1 MTGFGGEPTFYLN
14 DLAGQAGVDVSGVKI
29 VSDMDEKPVTTFAPI
44 GVINTIKAEDAQ
56 KWFQFIGGK
65 ADTDGTYVD
74 GGFDGDVMFGVKSN
88 TLCDFTDIPSEA
100 LNNTTLLFHKYNLQ
114 NDYLGTLSKEVFGFA
129 EGVNLFSNV
138 PAIKTNYDLALVTAT
153 NNTNKVLNDISST
166 IVNGV
171 DISKKLANTILTK
184 YPERFHLMFGSKIFV
199 DSATK
204 VPNGNLGFDSTKVP
218 GKQTTF
224 NWYAR
229 NVTAEASSRTYVR
242 AKVSVTLSDQNTI
255 DDMVLTQE
263 GNGYKFK
270 DNVILCKSETDA
282 LNNTNKFIEFKSIL
296 DVQATTFNQSVNLE
310 DVLYSTTDPSNN
322 DTNAYITRRLFL
334 PNHTTDAL
342 MVAKHGHAVTGTGAS
357 VDVSCNVHA
366 EFDQMDVTV
375 RGEGYGA
382 YDLLT
387 VSKNNAT
394 ITHLLTVD
402 DAIKLNLGVLNVLG
416 KVIDS
421 SGVYN
426 NGAKGDVTS
435 FLNGSAAIVDIVT
448 ENLGTDLSHVV
459 VNTTGSGYQMGER
472 VVIVNR
478 DNNQYQTIDLSLTKM
493 DANLLNGLTI
503 LDLSYGNP
511 IITTRSFYTA
521 DNGVPS
527 VKLGRVT
534 VIGKPDVSG
543 SIIEV
548 DSANNGT
555 WIKKLTVR
563 DGLRRPTDPVY
574 EITDT
579 IRITNILDSSQT
591 IDMSL
596 SVVDPS
602 FILAL
607 NAGEEYILTD
617 PADEETE
624 FGGSLVDSSNALTN
638 FLTGGIVFMDGL
650 STNVQSVKD
659 PSGNLYDGESS
670 VGYGAHVDVTV
681 TGGKNNPVVELDVQK
696 TGSGYVVGDTIR
708 ITRNYQTIEKVIT
721 YEDARL
727 LNGDPK
733 EIMGVDNV
741 RTITSYKVYAD
752 GSTGNAVSATGS
764 GALIRVDTVTNH
776 RDLAILT
783 ILRPG
788 SGFALEDT
796 VTITNPN
803 DATQH
808 ISFTLT
814 ASAEVL
820 ELNGTSDTKL
830 AIMPA
835 DIPFLFKGGVTS
847 GVRAVKNGVDNKYS
861 EAVVDITCDGS
872 PNGNPNVGAKIEY
885 ITLVTPGK
893 AGTVYSQ
900 DELYYTVGD
909 SVTFTVNELGQ
920 SINDVSAI
928 NQDVTPGSEFVI
940 KYVITI
946 DSLTQEQTDVL
957 NGKQVGTN
965 VPLLPGD
972 ILAIKSTIISPGGV
986 TGQEQF
992 EQTFL
997 THYSLAA

>member
-14 DLAGQAGVDVSGVKI
+14 DLAGQAGVDVSGVKT
-29 VSDMDEKPVTTFAPI
+29 VSNMDEKPETTFAPI

-56 KWFQFIGGK
+56 KWFQFVGGK
-65 ADTDGTYVD
+65 ADTDDTYIN

-88 TLCDFTDIPSEA
+88 TLCAFTDIPSEA
-100 LNNTTLLFHKYNLQ
+100 EDNTTLLFHKYNLQ

-129 EGVNLFSNV
+129 EGVNLFANV
-138 PAIKTNYDLALVTAT
+138 PAIKTNYDAALVTAT
-153 NNTNKVLNDISST
+153 KNTNKVMNDISST

-184 YPERFHLMFGSKIFV
+184 YPERFELMFGSKIFV
-199 DSATK
+199 DAATK

-224 NWYAR
+224 DWFAR
-229 NVTAEASSRTYVR
+229 NVTAEAASRTYVR

-270 DNVILCKSETDA
+270 DNVILCKSETAA

-310 DVLYSTTDPSNN
+310 DILYSTTDPSHN

-334 PNHTTDAL
+334 PGHTTDAL
-342 MVAKHGHAVTGTGAS
+342 MLAKFGNDITGTGAS

-366 EFDQMDVTV
+366 EFEQMDVTV
-375 RGEGYGA
+375 RGEGYA
-382 YDLLT
+382 ALNLLT

-394 ITHLLTVD
+394 ITHSLTVD

-421 SGVYN
+421 SAVYN
-426 NGAKGDVTS
+426 DLAKGNVTT
-435 FLNGSAAIVDIVT
+435 FADGSAAIVDVRT
-448 ENLGTDLSHVV
+448 NNFGTDISNII
-459 VNTTGSGYQMGER
+459 VNTTGSGYKMGER
-472 VVIVNR
+472 VVIVNK
-478 DNNQYQTIDLSLTKM
+478 DNNMYQTIDLSLTKL
-493 DANLLNGLTI
+493 DANLLNGLTV
-503 LDLSYGNP
+503 LDLSSGDP
-511 IITTRSFYTA
+511 LITTRSFYTS
-521 DNGVPS
+521 DGGVPA

-534 VIGKPDVSG
+534 VIGRPEVTG

-548 DSANNGT
+548 DSSNNGT
-555 WIKKLTVR
+555 WIRKLTVR
-563 DGLRRPTDPVY
+563 DGLRRPTDPSY
-574 EITDT
+574 NITDM
-579 IRITNILDSSQT
+579 IRITNIFDSSQT
-591 IDMSL
+591 IDISL
-596 SVVDPS
+596 SLVDPS
-602 FILAL
+602 FVLAL
-607 NAGEEYILTD
+607 NAGEEFILTD
-617 PADEETE
+617 PATE
-624 FGGSLVDSSNALTN
+624 GFEGSLLDMSNALTN
-638 FLTGGIVFMDGL
+638 CLTGGIVFMDGL
-650 STNVQSVKD
+650 SEHVQSVRD
-659 PSGNLYDGESS
+659 PEGNLYDGEANA
-670 VGYGAHVDVTV
+670 GIGAVVYATV
-681 TGGKNNPVVELDVQK
+681 TGGKNNPVVELDVRSPG
-696 TGSGYVVGDTIR
+696 TNYVMGDTIR
-708 ITRNYQTIEKVIT
+708 IIRNYQTIEKVIT
-721 YEDARL
+721 FEDTKL

-733 EIMGVDNV
+733 EIMGIDDV
-741 RTITSYKVYAD
+741 RTITSFKVYAD
-752 GSTGNAVSATGS
+752 GATGNAVSATGS

-783 ILRPG
+783 ILKPG
-788 SGFALEDT
+788 SGFALADT
-796 VTITNPN
+796 VKITNPN
-803 DATQH
+803 DPTQH

-814 ASAEVL
+814 ASAEMF
-820 ELNGTSDTKL
+820 ELNGTSNTKL
-830 AIMPA
+830 DISFV

-872 PNGNPNVGAKIEY
+872 PNGTPNVGAKIQY
-885 ITLVTPGK
+885 VTLVSPGK
-893 AGTVYSQ
+893 PGTVNSVE
-900 DELYYTVGD
+900 ELYYTVGD
-909 SVTFTVNELGQ
+909 KVTFTVNELGQ
-920 SINDVSAI
+920 SINDVSAL
-928 NQDVTPGSEFVI
+928 NQDLAPGSEFVI
-940 KYVITI
+940 KYIITI
-946 DSLTQEQTDVL
+946 DSLTQEQTDIL

-972 ILAIKSTIISPGGV
+972 ILAIKSTIVSPSGV

>member
-14 DLAGQAGVDVSGVKI
+14 DLAGQAGVDVSGVKT
-29 VSDMDEKPVTTFAPI
+29 VSNMDEKPVTTFAPI

-56 KWFQFIGGK
+56 KWFQFVGGK
-65 ADTDGTYVD
+65 ADTDDTYTN

-88 TLCDFTDIPSEA
+88 TLCAFTDIPSEA
-100 LNNTTLLFHKYNLQ
+100 ETNTTLLFHKYNLQ

-153 NNTNKVLNDISST
+153 KNTNKVLNDISST

-184 YPERFHLMFGSKIFV
+184 YPERFELMFGSKIFV

-204 VPNGNLGFDSTKVP
+204 VPNGHLGFDSSKVP

-224 NWYAR
+224 NWFAR
-229 NVTAEASSRTYVR
+229 NVTAEAAGRTYVV
-242 AKVSVTLSDQNTI
+242 AKVSVTLLDQNII

-270 DNVILCKSETDA
+270 DNVILCKSETDVLSNA
-282 LNNTNKFIEFKSIL
+282 NKFIEFKSIL

-310 DVLYSTTDPSNN
+310 DILYSTTDPSKNE
-322 DTNAYITRRLFL
+322 TNAYITRRLFL
-334 PNHTTDAL
+334 PGLTSDATL
-342 MVAKHGHAVTGTGAS
+342 VAKLGHEETGTGAS

-366 EFDQMDVTV
+366 EFQQMDVTE
-375 RGEGYGA
+375 RGEGYA
-382 YDLLT
+382 ALDLMT
-387 VSKNNAT
+387 VSKYNAT
-394 ITHLLTVD
+394 ITHLLTVE
-402 DAIKLNLGVLNVLG
+402 DAIKLNLGVLAVEG

-421 SGVYN
+421 SAVYN
-426 NGAKGDVTS
+426 DMARGDVTS
-435 FLNGSAAIVDIVT
+435 FLTGSSAIVDVRT
-448 ENLGTDLSHVV
+448 NNFGTDISNII

-472 VVIVNR
+472 VVIVNM
-478 DNNQYQTIDLSLTKM
+478 DNNEYQTIDLSLTKL
-493 DANLLNGLTI
+493 DANLLNGLTV
-503 LDLSYGNP
+503 LDLSHGDP
-511 IITTRSFYTA
+511 LITTRSFYTT
-521 DNGVPS
+521 DNGVPA
-527 VKLGRVT
+527 VMLGRVT
-534 VIGKPDVSG
+534 VIGKPDISG

-555 WIKKLTVR
+555 WVKKLTVR

-579 IRITNILDSSQT
+579 IRITNINDSSQT

-596 SVVDPS
+596 SAVDAS
-602 FILAL
+602 FAYAL
-607 NAGEEYILTD
+607 NKGEEYILTD
-617 PADEETE
+617 PADEESG
-624 FGGSLVDSSNALTN
+624 FAGSLVDSSNALTN

-659 PSGNLYDGESS
+659 PSGNLYDSEAT
-670 VGYGAHVDVTV
+670 VGFGAHVYATV
-681 TGGKNNPVVELDVQK
+681 TGGKNNPVVKLDVK
-696 TGSGYVVGDTIR
+696 KPGTGYVIGDTIR
-708 ITRNYQTIEKVIT
+708 ITRNYQTIEKVISF
-721 YEDARL
+721 EDASL

-733 EIMGVDNV
+733 EIRGIDDV

-752 GSTGNAVSATGS
+752 GATGYAVSATGS
-764 GALIRVDTVTNH
+764 GALIRVDTVNNH

-783 ILRPG
+783 ILKPG
-788 SGFALEDT
+788 SGFELEDT

-808 ISFTLT
+808 ISFTLS
-814 ASAEVL
+814 ASAEML
-820 ELNGTSDTKL
+820 ELNGTSNTTLD
-830 AIMPA
+830 ISFS
-835 DIPFLFKGGVTS
+835 DIPLLFKGGVTS

-885 ITLVTPGK
+885 ITLVSPGK
-893 AGTVYSQ
+893 PGTVYSQ

-909 SVTFTVNELGQ
+909 KVTFTVNELGQ

-928 NQDVTPGSEFVI
+928 NQFSTPGSEFVI

-957 NGKQVGTN
+957 NGKVVGTN

-972 ILAIKSTIISPGGV
+972 ILAIKSTIVSPGGV